1 MLTSLNQICVFLFN
15 LFLTSKMA
23 AVTKYKTL
31 CERLYKNLCER
42 LKLLSNYILGLK
54 YDGTWYI
61 MSCIWWLFFITGYV
75 NKIYFGGISVKK
87 KKALLKLLVKST
99 DSTLFASN
107 HLGTS
112 INRGGM

>member
-1 MLTSLNQICVFLFN
+1 MW
-15 LFLTSKMA
+15 
-23 AVTKYKTL
+23 KTV
-31 CERLYKNLCER
+31 YKNWCER

-54 YDGTWYI
+54 YDGTGYI
-61 MSCIWWLFFITGYV
+61 MSCIWWLFFITDYV

-87 KKALLKLLVKST
+87 KKKLFLKLLVKST